1 MTRPKWGKAGER
13 LDPDERERR
22 YREIRARAN
31 RARLATLAD
40 DRAAYQRWRAGLV
53 VPYRITLALD
63 SHGLY
68 GPEVDAACEAREP
81 EVDQWEAG
89 ERYPTWRQ
97 LCALSRLTG
106 NTARFFTFDDAP
118 GPALWETSLWHKL
131 NDAERRAY
139 EREYRPPILRY
150 PRAVL
155 DARPDSPPTMPEDP
169 HGTTAE

>member
-118 GPALWETSLWHKL
+118 GPALWETFVV
-131 NDAERRAY
+131 AQAQRRRAP
-139 EREYRPPILRY
+139 RVRARVPAPDPAIPARRPR
-150 PRAVL
+150 RAARQPAD
-155 DARPDSPPTMPEDP
+155 DAGGPPWDDC
-169 HGTTAE
+169 